1 MAKISKE
8 QSERIVQL
16 EDKNNEELAAHA
28 ERVSDSQKD
37 LLRDMDDRYRE
48 LQDKYDNLGKHMPG
62 FSII

>member
-16 EDKNNEELAAHA
+16 EDQNNEELAAHA

-48 LQDKYDNLGKHMPG
+48 LQDKYDNLGKHMPV